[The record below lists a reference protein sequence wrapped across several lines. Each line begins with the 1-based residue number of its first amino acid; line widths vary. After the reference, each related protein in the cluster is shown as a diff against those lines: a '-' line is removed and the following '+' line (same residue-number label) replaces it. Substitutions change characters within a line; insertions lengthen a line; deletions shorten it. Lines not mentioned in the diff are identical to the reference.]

1 MSNQTENI
9 NEDIEIMGRNKTK
22 FLELKSIIAGIKISK
37 IH

>member
-9 NEDIEIMGRNKTK
+9 NEEIEIMDRSQTE
-22 FLELKSIIAGIKISK
+22 FLELKSIMAGIKISK